1 MSSAL
6 NKSRPLALSCHSIVL
21 SYSWAD
27 KLSVCCYLR
36 NDSSEDFQL
45 NQYSA
50 EVNSSSEHQ
59 NVVYLKNE
67 TIPDSPNRRLTDRY
81 VRHQLERL
89 PRRLCDR
96 LSLEKQQGL
105 KSVWTPELESE
116 DADLEQKKQYFSHIG
131 CQSNKSLNFYAVDS
145 QNHWMFYDALGM
157 KPYITDDRPV
167 AVLFD
172 KQVSHPISLT
182 VLWLLVVVVGVSLL
196 LNLIVLLHTLSECM

>member
-1 MSSAL
+1 M
-6 NKSRPLALSCHSIVL
+6 
-21 SYSWAD
+21 
-27 KLSVCCYLR
+27 
-36 NDSSEDFQL
+36 
-45 NQYSA
+45 
-50 EVNSSSEHQ
+50 NSSSEHQ

-182 VLWLLVVVVGVSLL
+182 VLWLLLVVVGVSLL